1 MVRKDYTLP
10 ILVIGG
16 FIFMIGLV
24 QGSYW
29 THRRIW
35 IQEENGK
42 VMVAGHTNKNWYA
55 FKREMAEVAKEAE
68 LEQPV
73 DRTEDK

>member
-1 MVRKDYTLP
+1 M
-10 ILVIGG
+10 GG

-42 VMVAGHTNKNWYA
+42 VMMAGHTNKNWYA
-55 FKREMAEVAKEAE
+55 FNVKWLKWQKRQSSNSRSIGQK
-68 LEQPV
+68 
-73 DRTEDK
+73 TNK